1 MRQMDRQMLL
11 LFEKEQSLKDTLRK
25 TEEAMQFKP
34 VHHWNGKS
42 PGTMEY
48 LQTVK
53 TRAAIE
59 LQKVNDR
66 RITTLNQKPLAA
78 SP

>member
-1 MRQMDRQMLL
+1 MDRRMLS

-25 TEEAMQFKP
+25 TEDAMQFKSLD
-34 VHHWNGKS
+34 HWPGKGM
-42 PGTMEY
+42 GTMEY

-53 TRAAIE
+53 THAAIE

-66 RITTLNQKPLAA
+66 RITTFNQKPLASA
-78 SP
+78 V

>member
-1 MRQMDRQMLL
+1 MLS

-25 TEEAMQFKP
+25 TEDAMQFKSLD
-34 VHHWNGKS
+34 HWPGK
-42 PGTMEY
+42 GMGAMEY

-53 TRAAIE
+53 THAAIE

-66 RITTLNQKPLAA
+66 RITTFNQKPLASA
-78 SP
+78 V

>member
-1 MRQMDRQMLL
+1 MDRQMLL
-11 LFEKEQSLKDTLRK
+11 LFQKEQSLKDTLRK
-25 TEEAMQFKP
+25 TEEAMQHKS
-34 VHHWNGKS
+34 VHHWNGKGL
-42 PGTMEY
+42 GTMEY

-66 RITTLNQKPLAA
+66 RITSLNQKPLAA

>member
-1 MRQMDRQMLL
+1 MLL
-11 LFEKEQSLKDTLRK
+11 LFQKEQRLKDTLRK

-34 VHHWNGKS
+34 VHQWNGKGL
-42 PGTMEY
+42 GTMEY

-53 TRAAIE
+53 THAAIE
-59 LQKVNDR
+59 LQRVNEQ

-78 SP
+78 GL